1 MCKVIIF
8 AGTTEGRQ
16 IAEFLNRRKISALIC
31 VATEYGEQLLP
42 ASDTLDVSHNR
53 LSEPEMESLMREKG
67 SPLVLDA
74 THPYAAEVTEN
85 IRKACEQT
93 GSPYVRVLRE
103 NTAENMETESLYA
116 GSVEEAVTLLEH
128 TKGNIL
134 VTTGSKEAEKYTALS
149 DYKKR
154 VFLRVLSLP
163 NVAQQCAALGFEGR
177 NLICMQGPFSME
189 LNAAMLRQLDCK
201 YLVTKMSG
209 STGGFQE
216 KIEAARSCGCIPVM
230 IGRPL
235 KEEGISLIQCKRLLC
250 ERFSLSSQAEITLV
264 GIGMGSE
271 KSRTREA
278 AEAVRGA
285 DLLIGARRMVQS
297 CVGRGQDVYVEYDSE
312 KIGNYIRLHPE
323 YEKIAIVLSGDTG
336 FYSGAEAA
344 AKAFMREG
352 WDVEFVPGVSSLSY
366 FCARLGKSWQNVHPV
381 SSHGRDCDVVAYI
394 RSFKSCFI
402 LLGGAGSVPDLCRQ
416 LVSSGMSS
424 VTLWAGENFSYEDER
439 IAWQMTPAELL
450 MEDER
455 LPFGSLACVLVENT
469 EAAEGQLYPQPGPQD
484 EDYIRGQ
491 VPMTKKEVRRI
502 SLDKLCIGSQAV
514 CYDIGAG
521 TGSVAVEMGME
532 IRKWG
537 GSGQVYAIE
546 RNREALQLIESNC
559 QKFHGSW
566 MGFHIVEGE
575 APEAMKGLEPPTH
588 AFIGGSGGHMREIV
602 AALLDANPHVRIVA
616 NAITLETVGEI
627 LACMK
632 EFGFATGEITQ
643 VWAAPVDTVGSYHMP
658 KAQNP
663 VYVAVMQDPKDD
675 EGEIQWQE
683 L

>member
-1 MCKVIIF
+1 MK
-8 AGTTEGRQ
+8 R
-16 IAEFLNRRKISALIC
+16 
-31 VATEYGEQLLP
+31 
-42 ASDTLDVSHNR
+42 
-53 LSEPEMESLMREKG
+53 
-67 SPLVLDA
+67 
-74 THPYAAEVTEN
+74 
-85 IRKACEQT
+85 
-93 GSPYVRVLRE
+93 
-103 NTAENMETESLYA
+103 
-116 GSVEEAVTLLEH
+116 
-128 TKGNIL
+128 
-134 VTTGSKEAEKYTALS
+134 KEAYM
-149 DYKKR
+149 DD
-154 VFLRVLSLP
+154 LRPIV
-163 NVAQQCAALGFEGR
+163 
-177 NLICMQGPFSME
+177 
-189 LNAAMLRQLDCK
+189 
-201 YLVTKMSG
+201 Y
-209 STGGFQE
+209 
-216 KIEAARSCGCIPVM
+216 
-230 IGRPL
+230 
-235 KEEGISLIQCKRLLC
+235 
-250 ERFSLSSQAEITLV
+250 LV
-264 GIGMGSE
+264 GIGMGGE
-271 KSRTREA
+271 DQLTGRAMDCLEA
-278 AEAVRGA
+278 AQVVMGA
-285 DLLIGARRMVQS
+285 DRMLDSVSAYTDKKRVFSAYKPSEMVQWLGS
-297 CVGRGQDVYVEYDSE
+297 FRWDEAA
-312 KIGNYIRLHPE
+312 L
-323 YEKIAIVLSGDTG
+323 VLSGDTG

-344 AKAFMREG
+344 AKAFLREG

-521 TGSVAVEMGME
+521 TGSVAGEMGME